1 MGAALGG
8 ASLMDQHF
16 LFLDTN
22 RVVTVNNANNTY
34 SEADTP
40 RGLPGVN
47 PFVGGIGRG
56 FDRRM
61 IDSALSAFATRRD
74 SGGGGGGAAGGDG
87 GTRIRVGGDGATST
101 RAGGAGIDRASAV
114 AGLLGRGGGS
124 DVPLT
129 GVDVQLDI
137 VPAAPG
143 DTLEG
148 YVTRH
153 YRITSRYTVMPSTE
167 PVTYTST
174 VDIWAA
180 DLPFRPI
187 NPFDQTITT
196 APAADHLREL
206 QVKQQAARSRVQ
218 GTPLKIVAVTPLGA
232 ATGSATG
239 GITMTRGGG
248 GGGGGGG
255 GAFAGATTT
264 QTMTLYNIKEGDV
277 DESLFKVPEGFTTA
291 GGRRGGL

>member
-1 MGAALGG
+1 
-8 ASLMDQHF
+8 
-16 LFLDTN
+16 
-22 RVVTVNNANNTY
+22 
-34 SEADTP
+34 
-40 RGLPGVN
+40 
-47 PFVGGIGRG
+47 
-56 FDRRM
+56 
-61 IDSALSAFATRRD
+61 
-74 SGGGGGGAAGGDG
+74 
-87 GTRIRVGGDGATST
+87 
-101 RAGGAGIDRASAV
+101 
-114 AGLLGRGGGS
+114 
-124 DVPLT
+124 
-129 GVDVQLDI
+129 
-137 VPAAPG
+137 
-143 DTLEG
+143 
-148 YVTRH
+148 
-153 YRITSRYTVMPSTE
+153 
-167 PVTYTST
+167 VTYTST

-232 ATGSATG
+232 ATGSAMG
-239 GITMTRGGG
+239 GITMTRG